1 MENAEATD
9 HSQLIPDVT
18 FETGWSFGIA
28 AGSGK
33 YGAWLGEI
41 LTTAAIPFNVG
52 MGCGRLLRAT
62 LYSPE
67 ALDARGP
74 EKREVRETLENG
86 RGASRT
92 AWVSA

>member
-1 MENAEATD
+1 MEIAEATD
-9 HSQLIPDVT
+9 YSQLIPDVI

-41 LTTAAIPFNVG
+41 LTTAAIPFSVG
-52 MGCGRLLRAT
+52 MGCGRLLRVT

-67 ALDARGP
+67 TQDAKGP
-74 EKREVRETLENG
+74 EKRED
-86 RGASRT
+86 
-92 AWVSA
+92 

>member
-9 HSQLIPDVT
+9 YSQLIPDVI

-41 LTTAAIPFNVG
+41 LTTAAIPSVLVWGADVSFG
-52 MGCGRLLRAT
+52 LLYIAQKLRTQKA
-62 LYSPE
+62 PRNE
-67 ALDARGP
+67 RI
-74 EKREVRETLENG
+74 RETLKK
-86 RGASRT
+86 
-92 AWVSA
+92 W